1 MKDIPYSRARDRMEA
16 LMDQVADDREPIVI
30 RRRGKDPVALIA
42 ADDLESLVET
52 AYLLR
57 VPANVRRLLETLVG
71 AAAGKGEVM
80 TVHELRERLG
90 FPEE

>member
-1 MKDIPYSRARDRMEA
+1 MKEIPYSRARGRMEA

-57 VPANVRRLLETLVG
+57 VPANVRRLMWTLAG

-80 TVHELRERLG
+80 TVPELRERLG